1 MCICIALCGAR
12 GQGPTET
19 CTERVAFCHNRSRR
33 CGTALLPQ
41 PHVPMWDSRMTAGE
55 RVCETHS
62 AATLSLGT
70 GTSGD
75 DPGAFTS
82 LWRGGPWLTA
92 KG

>member
-1 MCICIALCGAR
+1 MR
-12 GQGPTET
+12 GQGPGAHRDMHRE
-19 CTERVAFCHNRSRR
+19 SR
-33 CGTALLPQ
+33 LLPQ
-41 PHVPMWDSRMTAGE
+41 PLSAVWDRTVATATCADVGQPHMTAGE

-82 LWRGGPWLTA
+82 LWRGGPWLNV
-92 KG
+92 